1 LPAAPG
7 LERADAPAQRY
18 VVIKSDNAISCIKMR
33 IKVIE
38 AASGG
43 ARRFFIAKGSGSRF
57 EANQWNSALPA
68 AMLPLRRAGG
78 H

>member
-1 LPAAPG
+1 
-7 LERADAPAQRY
+7 
-18 VVIKSDNAISCIKMR
+18 MR